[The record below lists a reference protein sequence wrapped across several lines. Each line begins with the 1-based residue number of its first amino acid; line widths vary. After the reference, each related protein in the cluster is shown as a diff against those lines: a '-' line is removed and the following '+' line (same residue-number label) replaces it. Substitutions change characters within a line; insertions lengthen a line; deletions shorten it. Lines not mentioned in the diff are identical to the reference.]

1 MGKLDQTLNIRAL
14 LASSGLCQRPEAHV
28 GGGREGHVGC
38 EAGGGGQ
45 AQGVVQRDG
54 RRAGRGEADL
64 MMMARLRLA
73 VSVGAV
79 G

>member
-1 MGKLDQTLNIRAL
+1 MLPEDAVLRVTKSDSVAL
-14 LASSGLCQRPEAHV
+14 LASSGLCQCPEAHV

-64 MMMARLRLA
+64 MGLNKGVDRT
-73 VSVGAV
+73 
-79 G
+79 